1 MKLDDLSNKNETN
14 LTSILDNKKNNIFL
28 NLNPNQISK
37 KSNNLIT
44 NNNQKNIDPR
54 LELTLKYLD
63 IYYTLD
69 IFINNNISF
78 NDILLLSKKDLI
90 ELGFTLVE
98 RNRIFNFSQE
108 YKNYGV
114 NYNISEIN
122 NFFKEFQNL
131 NIRLNTNNNNNYN
144 KYDIQKKENING
156 NINLNAINKT
166 NSNNNGYH
174 KSLLL
179 STKPIIKNNE
189 KNKEIAI
196 KNNSTKKRINIS
208 SKNTNKKNTNLNYLS
223 QETNFQD
230 SINTYQN
237 NNINNNQ
244 NTSKL
249 IRQNSRVSKNSNY
262 SKSNKS
268 KLVNTS
274 KIYGG
279 GVGSSSGSIVQ
290 KYQNLSEEIDNYF
303 KKYNEN
309 KETKKNRMKKY
320 EIISSSYKRK
330 KNNSFYNND
339 NNDINTNNNNYGEND
354 VNDEKKEEEI
364 NLKLKELQRRKKE
377 LKDKLNTICEKEN
390 KKLMIIQYLEEE
402 D

>member
-14 LTSILDNKKNNIFL
+14 LASILDNKKNNIFL
-28 NLNPNQISK
+28 NLNPSQISK
-37 KSNNLIT
+37 KSNNLII

-114 NYNISEIN
+114 DYNISEIN

-131 NIRLNTNNNNNYN
+131 NIRLNTNNNNYN

-156 NINLNAINKT
+156 NINLNVINKKI
-166 NSNNNGYH
+166 SNNSGYH

-179 STKPIIKNNE
+179 DTKPIIKNNE
-189 KNKEIAI
+189 KNKEITI

-208 SKNTNKKNTNLNYLS
+208 SKNTNKKNTNPNYLS

-279 GVGSSSGSIVQ
+279 GIAGSSGSIVQ

-339 NNDINTNNNNYGEND
+339 NNEINNNNNNNYGEND
-354 VNDEKKEEEI
+354 ANDEKKEEEI
-364 NLKLKELQRRKKE
+364 TLKLKELQRRKKE